1 MCTVREETLSNELR
15 TDEGIGLGAG
25 LTAADKI
32 ACQGAPGLLV
42 HMKIRLNLATTP
54 LENNRQ
60 FVLSAALIGL
70 LGLGL
75 LGWLGRET
83 YRGWRESRELRA
95 ERADLEAKLNALQQQ
110 RRELEQFFK
119 RPDTR
124 RITEK
129 AAYLNSLIEQ
139 RSFSWTQLF
148 MDLERLLPAGVRVV
162 SIAPQLAEGHVE
174 VRLVIG
180 ATSDEAKLKFLQTLD
195 QSGEFQRYRLL
206 TETRPAQGR
215 DTDQVQVELVAWYV
229 SRVP

>member
-1 MCTVREETLSNELR
+1 
-15 TDEGIGLGAG
+15 
-25 LTAADKI
+25 
-32 ACQGAPGLLV
+32 
-42 HMKIRLNLATTP
+42 MKIRLNLATTP

-60 FVLSAALIGL
+60 FVLASMLIGL

-83 YRGWRESRELRA
+83 YRGWRESRELRV
-95 ERADLEAKLNALQQQ
+95 ERAELEAKLNALQQQ

-162 SIAPQLAEGHVE
+162 SIAPQLAEGRVE

-195 QSGEFQRYRLL
+195 QSGEFQRYHLL
-206 TETRPAQGR
+206 SETRPAQGR
-215 DTDQVQVELVAWYV
+215 GTDQVQVELVAWYV